1 MHRTFW
7 RASRGFTLMEIMVV
21 TAIIAI
27 ATGLAVVGWSG
38 GAQRQLADEGERL
51 AMLLEAARLHARASG
66 QSVRWRATPEGF
78 VFEGRTRHWLDRLP
92 TTWERAGTVVLQG
105 GDLQLGPEPILPPQS
120 VTLGDRR
127 HPSLRVTI
135 ATDGLAPFQV
145 QEATP

>member
-1 MHRTFW
+1 MHRTLW

-38 GAQRQLADEGERL
+38 GAQRRLDGEGERL

-78 VFEGRTRHWLDRLP
+78 VFEGNIRHALDRLP
-92 TTWERAGTVVLQG
+92 TAWEREGTLVLHG

-120 VTLGDRR
+120 VTLGDR
-127 HPSLRVTI
+127 HNPDLRVTV

-145 QEATP
+145 QGHAP